1 MKVLV
6 TGGTGFTGKALVR
19 RLLDLGHQVV
29 VMDYKPGVAKGMDT
43 AAEIRK
49 WGAEVVLDPQGV
61 TNRECVARCMKGVDY
76 VQHIAAAFREMDVP
90 ESYYDDVNIGGTRI
104 CLEEAVKAGV
114 KKFVYCSTCGIHGN
128 VLNPPT
134 DEDHNIAPA
143 DYYQMSKYKAEPVT
157 MEFVKSG
164 KLKASI
170 VRPSAIYGPGDPER
184 FNMIFRRVAKGV
196 FPMIGDGKTLYHP
209 VYIDNLVDVFVLA
222 MDPANEKSNGRAYLA
237 ADAEYVTIKDLVERT
252 AKAMGVSVKFRH
264 YPTWPVVA
272 AGHIVQAVCKPLHIA
287 PPIHPRRVD
296 WFRQNR
302 AFDITRARTELG
314 YDPKVG
320 LDEGLKRTFEW
331 YRDNGYLK

>member
-29 VMDYKPGVAKGMDT
+29 CMDYKPGVAAGIDT
-43 AAEIRK
+43 AAEIRR

-61 TNRECVARCMKGVDY
+61 TNRECVARCMRGVDY
-76 VQHIAAAFREMDVP
+76 VQHVAAAFREMDVP
-90 ESYYDDVNIGGTRI
+90 ESYYDDVNVGGTRI

-114 KKFVYCSTCGIHGN
+114 KKFVYCSTCGVHGN
-128 VLNPPT
+128 VLDPPT

-143 DYYQMSKYKAEPVT
+143 DYYQMSKYKAEPIT
-157 MEFVKSG
+157 LDFAKSG
-164 KLKASI
+164 KIKASI

-184 FNMIFRRVAKGV
+184 FNLIFRRVAKGV
-196 FPMIGDGKTLYHP
+196 FPMIGDGQTLYHP

-222 MDPANEKSNGRAYLA
+222 MDPSNEKSNGRAYLA
-237 ADAEYVTIKDLVERT
+237 ADAEYVTIEDLVLRT
-252 AKAMGVSVKFRH
+252 AKAMGVPVKFRR
-264 YPTWPVVA
+264 YPLWPVVA
-272 AGHIVQAVCKPLHIA
+272 AGHIVQAVCKPLRIA

-302 AFDITRARTELG
+302 AFDITRARVELG

-320 LDEGLKRTFEW
+320 LDEGLRRTFEW
-331 YRDNGYLK
+331 YRDKGLLR